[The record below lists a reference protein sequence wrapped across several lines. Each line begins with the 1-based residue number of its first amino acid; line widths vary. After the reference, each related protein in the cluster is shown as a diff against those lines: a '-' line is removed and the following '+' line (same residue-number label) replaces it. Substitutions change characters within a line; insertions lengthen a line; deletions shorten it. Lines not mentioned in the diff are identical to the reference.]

1 MMASAGLAPSGP
13 EQQARTETGGLGD
26 VEHQALVEDT
36 PVQAAPRDRLAWFFA
51 LDPATR
57 CVFAAACS
65 FAFLLL
71 MSLQLISLAVYFVA
85 LLPGFVL
92 CRRALHVYKH
102 DVTQESFARSMLAGV
117 LFTVVVFIC
126 ELAAVFVLE
135 LLSTLIFG
143 YATISYVAIT
153 SMVEAFVIAAWFEE
167 KTKASVTRRAALFER
182 ADTGSSILAHSIAG
196 ATALAT
202 LENVVYLSMS
212 STGSGSA
219 VKFSIL
225 FIRTFI
231 CVPLHICW
239 AMSNGAGIAIAKLA
253 PEANTRLGD
262 GLSLRVTAGPFSIPA
277 ASVSILGPSVILH
290 GLWDFPLFMAHKGSA
305 AIEQY
310 CVDSNQPPD
319 ECWRNDFANAL
330 NMEVL
335 VGLFMSFIFLVC
347 IPICSFFVCWRRVK
361 LLRAIESADL
371 VALSQ
376 VRTTLAPMSTIP
388 QPPQPRLPLPAS
400 LALWSR
406 ADVTNWL
413 SSAGLTQ
420 YIDAFKPVNGAILL
434 TLTDSDLQELGINV
448 AVHRRA
454 VTQLIEED
462 GPRIVPRHEMVHGEI
477 QSS

>member
-1 MMASAGLAPSGP
+1 
-13 EQQARTETGGLGD
+13 
-26 VEHQALVEDT
+26 
-36 PVQAAPRDRLAWFFA
+36 
-51 LDPATR
+51 
-57 CVFAAACS
+57 
-65 FAFLLL
+65 
-71 MSLQLISLAVYFVA
+71 
-85 LLPGFVL
+85 
-92 CRRALHVYKH
+92 
-102 DVTQESFARSMLAGV
+102 
-117 LFTVVVFIC
+117 
-126 ELAAVFVLE
+126 
-135 LLSTLIFG
+135 
-143 YATISYVAIT
+143 
-153 SMVEAFVIAAWFEE
+153 
-167 KTKASVTRRAALFER
+167 
-182 ADTGSSILAHSIAG
+182 
-196 ATALAT
+196 
-202 LENVVYLSMS
+202 
-212 STGSGSA
+212 
-219 VKFSIL
+219 
-225 FIRTFI
+225 
-231 CVPLHICW
+231 
-239 AMSNGAGIAIAKLA
+239 MSNGAGIAIAKLA
-253 PEANTRLGD
+253 PDANTRLGD
-262 GLSLRVTAGPFSIPA
+262 GLMLRVTAGPFSIPA

-335 VGLFMSFIFLVC
+335 VGLFMSFIFLIC